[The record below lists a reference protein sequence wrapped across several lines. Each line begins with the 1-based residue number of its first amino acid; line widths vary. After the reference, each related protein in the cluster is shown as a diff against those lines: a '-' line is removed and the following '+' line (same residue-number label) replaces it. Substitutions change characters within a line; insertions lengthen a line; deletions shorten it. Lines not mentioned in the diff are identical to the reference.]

1 MGTEYIRLGP
11 QELKYG
17 KKSFLESHFYI
28 LSAMKHYNEYK
39 RLRKEE
45 FMLKVALK
53 KSADEAMSFL
63 NHLESFLPKTNIKEE
78 KSRHVNVSH
87 IKEIHAKQQ
96 DKVLALDQEL
106 DRIRQ
111 KLSAL
116 R

>member
-1 MGTEYIRLGP
+1 MDTEYIRLGP

-17 KKSFLESHFYI
+17 KKSLLESQFFI
-28 LSAMKHYNEYK
+28 LNAMKHYNEYR

-53 KSADEAMSFL
+53 KSADDVMSSL
-63 NHLESFLPKTNIKEE
+63 NHLESLLPKASIKVE
-78 KSRHVNVSH
+78 KSKHINTSHV
-87 IKEIHAKQQ
+87 KEVHSKQQ
-96 DKVLALDQEL
+96 DKVLALDLEIN
-106 DRIRQ
+106 RIKQ